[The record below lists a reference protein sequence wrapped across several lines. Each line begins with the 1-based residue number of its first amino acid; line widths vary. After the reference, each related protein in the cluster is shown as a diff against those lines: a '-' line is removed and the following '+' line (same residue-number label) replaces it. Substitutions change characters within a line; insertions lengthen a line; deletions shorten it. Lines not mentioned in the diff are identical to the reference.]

1 MSIWTV
7 AKLVHIFAGV
17 FWIGAAAIVSL
28 FLVPA
33 VRASGP
39 AGGTVMKQL
48 MGKQKLTLW
57 INIAAILTVLCGVGM
72 YQHRMGSFK
81 LLPLDTL
88 YGFGLTVGSL
98 AGLSAFLFG
107 AFVQGRNARRMG
119 KIIAELKGPPTP
131 EQGAQIASLQR
142 KLFIGGIFGVTLLTI
157 ALAGMILTHPL

>member
-7 AKLVHIFAGV
+7 TKLVHIFAGV

-28 FLVPA
+28 FVVPA

-39 AGGTVMKQL
+39 AGGTVMGQL
-48 MGKQKLTLW
+48 MGKRKLTLW
-57 INIAAILTVLCGVGM
+57 INIAAILTVLCGIGM
-72 YQHRMGSFK
+72 YQYRVGDFR

-107 AFVQGRNARRMG
+107 AFVQGRNARKMG
-119 KIIAELKGPPTP
+119 NIIAELNGPPTP
-131 EQGAQIASLQR
+131 EQGAAIASLQK
-142 KLFIGGIFGVTLLTI
+142 KLVIGGYVGVALLTI
-157 ALAGMILTHPL
+157 ALTGMILTHPL